1 MSEPDNPRWLED
13 VSDELRREV
22 PVRASWRT
30 RLLDDVAH
38 SRRPSEGDD
47 FDDRFDDV
55 TPSAP
60 AAASRR
66 RSIVLTPVTGLAAAL
81 LFAVLG
87 AGVMYGVLSRG
98 AKRNA
103 SRAEDGGRPAATPT
117 APLAASTSAP
127 DDGDRET
134 VRFELAA
141 PRASR
146 VMLVGSFNEW
156 NPAATPLVRDVAS
169 GKWVVSLRL
178 PPGRHVYAFVVDG
191 DVTADPTAPRAA
203 DDDFGSANSVVLVAS
218 PRT

>member
-87 AGVMYGVLSRG
+87 AGVIG
-98 AKRNA
+98 AI
-103 SRAEDGGRPAATPT
+103 RP
-117 APLAASTSAP
+117 
-127 DDGDRET
+127 
-134 VRFELAA
+134 
-141 PRASR
+141 
-146 VMLVGSFNEW
+146 
-156 NPAATPLVRDVAS
+156 
-169 GKWVVSLRL
+169 LR
-178 PPGRHVYAFVVDG
+178 PVE
-191 DVTADPTAPRAA
+191 
-203 DDDFGSANSVVLVAS
+203 
-218 PRT
+218 